1 MSDVP
6 TVDGS
11 FISPEGPLATFIKG
25 HRSQTEQAKSLPTF
39 YRNLEEVLDVKR
51 ASENFYST
59 LPPDTTSVDF
69 CSGDVMSMG
78 RSSQHRDEFLA
89 ELERHPNFALGTTS
103 SRLMDGNYT
112 YIQQA
117 ESEIAAFHGAE
128 AGLLVGS
135 GFEANLAIWATIPRH
150 GDVILYDSLV
160 HASTH
165 DGIRQALAMDRVAF
179 PHSDVDVFRDT
190 LRDILETRPLVR
202 QRKRCVLVAV
212 ESIYSMDGDI
222 CPLQELV
229 EAAQEVFQDHEGSIQ
244 FVVDEAHS
252 VGFMGPEGKGLVCE
266 LGLEKEIAV
275 VMHSFG
281 KAIGASGAIILGN
294 KIIRDTVIN
303 FGRAVMFS
311 TAPTFPFV
319 AAVKSGYKV
328 LSTKAKDR
336 EHVHDMA
343 RLFFELL
350 TSHPLWP
357 TARSKGILH
366 VPLAEGWEDRVVN
379 THLLAISTRPKSFWW
394 MYYHLLSASFRTFP
408 VTYPVVPPGQSR
420 LRVIIHAHNTE
431 EQVRGFVDAIYAW
444 VQEMID
450 IEAGTGTEPVTKAA
464 KEVYDWMRQEQVD
477 GFGIIRAKRKRE
489 SC

>member
-1 MSDVP
+1 MGDFQPDDNPVS
-6 TVDGS
+6 
-11 FISPEGPLATFIKG
+11 SPPAPLATLIKG
-25 HRSQTEQAKSLPTF
+25 HRIQPEQTKSLSTF

-51 ASENFYST
+51 ASDNFYST
-59 LPPDTTSVDF
+59 LPSDVTSVDF

-78 RSSQHRDEFLA
+78 RSSQHRAEFLA

-103 SRLMDGNYT
+103 SRLMDGNYP
-112 YIQQA
+112 YIEKA

-128 AGLLVGS
+128 AGLFMGS
-135 GFEANLAIWATIPRH
+135 GFEANLAIWNSIAKQ
-150 GDVILYDSLV
+150 GDVIVYDALV

-165 DGIRQALAMDRVAF
+165 DGMRQSLAMDRVSF
-179 PHSDVDVFRDT
+179 PHSDVGAFRDT
-190 LRDILETRPLVR
+190 LQDILATRPLVR
-202 QRKRCVLVAV
+202 QGKRCVLVAV

-229 EAAQEVFQDHEGSIQ
+229 EAAQDVFQDLEGSVQ

-252 VGFMGPEGKGLVCE
+252 VGFIGPGGKGLVCE

-294 KIIRDTVIN
+294 KTIRNTVIN
-303 FGRAVMFS
+303 FSRAVMFS

-319 AAVKSGYKV
+319 AAVVSGYKV
-328 LSTKAKDR
+328 LSTKEADR
-336 EHVHDMA
+336 QRVQEMS

-357 TARSKGILH
+357 EANSKGILN
-366 VPLAEGWEDRVVN
+366 VPLAEGWEDREIN

-394 MYYHLLSASFRTFP
+394 MYYHLLSASYRTFP

-420 LRVIIHAHNTE
+420 LRCIIHAHNNE

-444 VQEMID
+444 VQEMVD
-450 IEAGTGTEPVTKAA
+450 MDAGKVAEPVTKAA
-464 KEVYDWMRQEQVD
+464 KDVYDWMRQEQVS
-477 GFGIIRAKRKRE
+477 GFGMV
-489 SC
+489 

>member
-1 MSDVP
+1 MGDIL
-6 TVDGS
+6 TVEGS
-11 FISPEGPLATFIKG
+11 FISPEGPLATFIRG

-59 LPPDTTSVDF
+59 LPQDTTSVDF

-78 RSSQHRDEFLA
+78 RSSQHRDEFRA

-117 ESEIAAFHGAE
+117 ESDIAAFHGAE

-202 QRKRCVLVAV
+202 QGKRCVLVAV

-229 EAAQEVFQDHEGSIQ
+229 AAAQEIFQDHEGIVQ

-252 VGFMGPEGKGLVCE
+252 VGFIGPEGKGLVCE

-281 KAIGASGAIILGN
+281 KAIGASGG
-294 KIIRDTVIN
+294 
-303 FGRAVMFS
+303 M
-311 TAPTFPFV
+311 
-319 AAVKSGYKV
+319 
-328 LSTKAKDR
+328 LS
-336 EHVHDMA
+336 
-343 RLFFELL
+343 
-350 TSHPLWP
+350 
-357 TARSKGILH
+357 
-366 VPLAEGWEDRVVN
+366 
-379 THLLAISTRPKSFWW
+379 
-394 MYYHLLSASFRTFP
+394 
-408 VTYPVVPPGQSR
+408 
-420 LRVIIHAHNTE
+420 
-431 EQVRGFVDAIYAW
+431 
-444 VQEMID
+444 
-450 IEAGTGTEPVTKAA
+450 PVTKSYNV
-464 KEVYDWMRQEQVD
+464 E
-477 GFGIIRAKRKRE
+477 FRKLTCT
-489 SC
+489 SL